1 MNCSPF
7 LRMNKFSGAE
17 KLSKFDIFYFRF
29 VPSFY
34 LSFLLGVSFNI
45 LFSNLF
51 GSPYIS
57 ALVSL
62 VIIIVTLL
70 GLKYNNVRVL
80 SRLDRRDNYYVV
92 EDTFVYKNQRIC
104 DPNACVPIVPGV
116 SAIIVGRS
124 LVENLTEDEL
134 KAVIKHEEGHIVF
147 HHPKIIVLSLIVF
160 NIVYYELANLL
171 ESFMKQTAMGYA
183 TYVTTCMAI
192 NVVLALFI
200 INLVLRLLEAE
211 ADTYAVLNG
220 FKEQLKRA
228 LEKIYRMGG
237 NRNNLISRFFDPHP
251 TQRPAIVNI
260 NDISYNLKVISPLI
274 LLLSLALTLHVARE
288 VLLKIK
294 ALSSTT
300 IVLFTFLFVLSVFI
314 IATFIAYILLLFYKA
329 VGIDPYH
336 SRVIVMFYYVLT
348 LIPLLVFEGYT
359 NVHVVSNILSCFLSP
374 LIVFRKLRLYL
385 KALVPLM
392 LMWILNMIIL
402 LIPATLNIANLGRC
416 KFVLSYF
423 ALV

>member
-1 MNCSPF
+1 MRPLSIKYQQTPKVFTTNKTKG
-7 LRMNKFSGAE
+7 LNKFN
-17 KLSKFDIFYFRF
+17 IFYFRF

-34 LSFLLGVSFNI
+34 LSFLPGFSFNV

-51 GSPYIS
+51 RSRYIS

-62 VIIIVTLL
+62 AIIIGTFL
-70 GLKYNNVRVL
+70 GLKYSIVRVL

-134 KAVIKHEEGHIVF
+134 RAVIKHEEGHIVL
-147 HHPKIIVLSLIVF
+147 HHPEIIILSLVIF
-160 NIVYYELANLL
+160 NIVYYEFANLL
-171 ESFMKQTAMGYA
+171 ESFIPQSAIGYA
-183 TYVTTCMAI
+183 TYLTTCIAI

-200 INLVLRLLEAE
+200 INLVLRLLETE

-228 LEKIYRMGG
+228 LEKIYRMRG
-237 NRNNLISRFFDPHP
+237 NCNNLISRFFDPHP
-251 TQRPAIVNI
+251 THRPAIANI

-274 LLLSLALTLHVARE
+274 LLLTLALTLHVARE

-294 ALSSTT
+294 ALSTIT
-300 IVLFTFLFVLSVFI
+300 IVLFTFLFILSVFI
-314 IATFIAYILLLFYKA
+314 IAYILLLFYKA
-329 VGIDPYH
+329 VGIEPYN

-348 LIPLLVFEGYT
+348 LIPLLIFEGYT

-392 LMWILNMIIL
+392 LMLVLNMIIL
-402 LIPATLNIANLGRC
+402 LIPATLNIANLGYMQ
-416 KFVLSYF
+416 L
-423 ALV
+423 

>member
-62 VIIIVTLL
+62 VVIIGTLL
-70 GLKYNNVRVL
+70 GLKYNIVRVL

-92 EDTFVYKNQRIC
+92 EDTFVYKNQRVC

-124 LVENLTEDEL
+124 LVENLAEDEL

-160 NIVYYELANLL
+160 NIVYY
-171 ESFMKQTAMGYA
+171 
-183 TYVTTCMAI
+183 
-192 NVVLALFI
+192 
-200 INLVLRLLEAE
+200 
-211 ADTYAVLNG
+211 
-220 FKEQLKRA
+220 
-228 LEKIYRMGG
+228 
-237 NRNNLISRFFDPHP
+237 
-251 TQRPAIVNI
+251 
-260 NDISYNLKVISPLI
+260 
-274 LLLSLALTLHVARE
+274 
-288 VLLKIK
+288 
-294 ALSSTT
+294 
-300 IVLFTFLFVLSVFI
+300 
-314 IATFIAYILLLFYKA
+314 
-329 VGIDPYH
+329 
-336 SRVIVMFYYVLT
+336 
-348 LIPLLVFEGYT
+348 
-359 NVHVVSNILSCFLSP
+359 
-374 LIVFRKLRLYL
+374 
-385 KALVPLM
+385 
-392 LMWILNMIIL
+392 
-402 LIPATLNIANLGRC
+402 
-416 KFVLSYF
+416 
-423 ALV
+423 